1 MNMKLKKVKK
11 VQILIPQFQKQDEN
25 EVGEFQ
31 EHDDNEDRLEYNAG
45 TDEDSDWKEEE
56 EFHETNLPAIHL
68 VFYGYFYEAKVLT
81 SSHDKWLLVHV
92 QQREQFNSHLLK
104 REPWSN
110 ATVQEQL
117 SSHFVFWETSHEDIE
132 GQKVCCFYKVTT
144 LPVIMV
150 IDPITGAKMYVC
162 HEMKQ
167 PENLL
172 EDLMRFYDR
181 SPKQHL
187 AESLQRKNDHASSH
201 QIVENEVA
209 QPKENSSAV
218 ITKPGYPPLPE
229 EPTDEKLI
237 CRVGICLPNSQRVRR
252 SFLKTDPTKLLWS
265 FCSTLLEEEESQSFH
280 FIVPNSPK
288 LFYDND
294 ATFEEAALSNTLL
307 RLGVER
313 VN

>member
-1 MNMKLKKVKK
+1 
-11 VQILIPQFQKQDEN
+11 
-25 EVGEFQ
+25 
-31 EHDDNEDRLEYNAG
+31 
-45 TDEDSDWKEEE
+45 
-56 EFHETNLPAIHL
+56 
-68 VFYGYFYEAKVLT
+68 
-81 SSHDKWLLVHV
+81 
-92 QQREQFNSHLLK
+92 
-104 REPWSN
+104 
-110 ATVQEQL
+110 
-117 SSHFVFWETSHEDIE
+117 
-132 GQKVCCFYKVTT
+132 
-144 LPVIMV
+144 MV

-181 SPKQHL
+181 SPKQHV
-187 AESLQRKNDHASSH
+187 AESIRRKDDNASSD

-209 QPKENSSAV
+209 QPKETSPAV
-218 ITKPGYPPLPE
+218 ITKPSYLPLPE
-229 EPTDEKLI
+229 EPPDGKLI
-237 CRVGICLPNSQRVRR
+237 CRVGICFPNSQRVRR

-280 FIVPNSPK
+280 FIVPNSPN

-307 RLGVER
+307 RLSLDR